1 MSWQEMIL
9 MGMKLIKA
17 GCEDVEDFSYCPN
30 CPFYN
35 FCSHNPMRKWE
46 SPDHWKD
53 SDLTLHK

>member
-35 FCSHNPMRKWE
+35 FCSMKELVP
-46 SPDHWKD
+46 PDCWRD